1 MINNIR
7 TYFKSIKLCL
17 SDYFLAFGFLFF
29 IPFAAFA
36 WIFVVTSNPGDV
48 PFINNQM
55 IITCFTLSAS
65 SWIVYLYLEARAGRQ
80 KINVFFLLFLFFLLM
95 SVVSVIV
102 QPINTTL
109 LVECKSADYTSQIYY
124 PGVQVGDIIE
134 VHHHISLTHRMF
146 FAMGSALITT
156 IFYIIFFVLPK
167 RIERLDFL
175 VLICSIV
182 ALFIFVITIYS
193 YITEGK
199 EYWPFLQAIFKGDV
213 TYIKDHPIYSFIVN
227 RVPYGATMMMGL
239 LFMCLAHHLTHK
251 KFWLLIGVYCYINL
265 IFSWCKSSMILST
278 LSIIFY
284 LTFLLV
290 KSFKNHKKRNLILS
304 IVFGLFLIV
313 NTTIIVVSIVT
324 KGRFLYSIY
333 SLSTTFT
340 ETNSLLTRTYIWAN
354 IRNELKGGWWIIG
367 RGFGTHNAMLYPMN
381 LVNGDD
387 VCPSHSTYY
396 GILGAGG
403 IINLLGFIGMFIY
416 FVYAFIKCL
425 KVDKVKA
432 IGLGFPV
439 FIYLLYS
446 FTECINYLW
455 LAFMFPII
463 LYYNLIKK
471 EYGNIK

>member
-1 MINNIR
+1 MIEGIKK
-7 TYFKSIKLCL
+7 YFKSIKLFP

-29 IPFAAFA
+29 VPFAAFA
-36 WIFVVTSNPGDV
+36 WIFMVTSNPGEV
-48 PFINNQM
+48 PFITNQM
-55 IITCFTLSAS
+55 IIACFSISAV
-65 SWIVYLYLEARAGRQ
+65 SWTIYLYLEAKAGRL
-80 KINVFFLLFLFFLLM
+80 KFNIFFWLFLFFLIM
-95 SVVSVIV
+95 SIVSVVV
-102 QPINTTL
+102 QPNDLTF
-109 LVECKSADYTSQIYY
+109 LVECKNITPKSKYYY
-124 PGVQVGDIIE
+124 PGIQVGDCIT
-134 VHHHISLTHRMF
+134 VTHYISSIHKLF
-146 FAMGSALITT
+146 FAMGSVLITT
-156 IFYIIFFVLPK
+156 IFFIIFFVLPK

-182 ALFIFVITIYS
+182 TLFIFVATIYS
-193 YITEGK
+193 YIVEGK
-199 EYWPFLQAIFKGDV
+199 EYLPFIQAIFKGDAN
-213 TYIKDHPIYSFIVN
+213 YINDHPIYSFIVN

-239 LFMCLAHHLTHK
+239 LFMFLAHHLTHK
-251 KFWLLIGVYCYINL
+251 KFWLVIGVYCYINL
-265 IFSWCKSSMILST
+265 IFSWCKSCMILST

-284 LTFLLV
+284 IIFLLV
-290 KSFKNHKKRNLILS
+290 KSFKNHKKRNIVLS
-304 IVFGLFLIV
+304 ILFGAFLIT
-313 NTTIIVVSIVT
+313 NTTLVLVSILT
-324 KGRFLYSIY
+324 KGRFIYSIY

-340 ETNSLLTRTYIWAN
+340 ESNSLLTRTYIWGN
-354 IRNELKGGWWIIG
+354 IRTELKGGWWIIG

-416 FVYAFIKCL
+416 FMYAFIKCL

-446 FTECINYLW
+446 FTECINYFW

-463 LYYNLIKK
+463 LYYNLILKK
-471 EYGNIK
+471 DLVSK